1 MITLELGDK
10 IISKK
15 VHPCGG
21 STWTVTRTGADYKFR
36 CDTCGRI
43 VMIAS
48 VDVPKFV
55 KKKVENV

>member
-10 IISKK
+10 IIAKK

-21 STWTVTRTGADYKFR
+21 STWTGADYKFR